1 MGNSKTTIYDVAEKA
16 GVSRQTVS
24 RVLNNR
30 QDVSDETRKRVKE
43 IMAELNYQPNAVAQS
58 LSRQKSYLFGVV
70 TAGLKYLA
78 LREL

>member
-1 MGNSKTTIYDVAEKA
+1 MADKSKTTIYDVAEKA

-43 IMAELNYQPNAVAQS
+43 VIASLGYHPSAVAQS
-58 LSRQKSYLFGVV
+58 LSRQKSFIFGV
-70 TAGLKYLA
+70 TI
-78 LREL
+78 